1 MMNWRHPVLT
11 VYDRM
16 VARSPIPDYRRSL
29 SLFHELPRP
38 QRRDLQVIRL
48 GRLLRHAALHVPW
61 YRDELARL
69 GVVRGDVL
77 DLERFTTIPPLT
89 RDILRERFDSLAS
102 DDLTSRRWYRNCSG
116 GSTGEPVA
124 VLQDRDYEAAGLA
137 AIEMHHGWAGRRP
150 GEPMVRLWASERD
163 ILLGSQGWRNQVSA
177 FARNQVLLNAFRM
190 SADAMERHVDQ
201 IRRRRPVLLEAFAE
215 SAYELARHLN
225 ESGRRLQ
232 GVRGVVTSAST
243 LYPFIR
249 EEVEQAFG
257 CPVLNRYGSR
267 EVGSFAGERAPGGGL
282 EVFAATH
289 WVEVVGRDGQP
300 CAPGEEGDV
309 LVTCLTNFAM
319 PLIRYRIGDRATV
332 GEAVAT
338 PTPSVEVLQTVTGR
352 SHDAFVRPDGTTVPG
367 IFFMYFIGVFY
378 SRNWIRM
385 FQVVQ
390 RGYDDVVIRIVPAAE
405 PPANALQEIGD
416 TLRRVLGQSCQVRF
430 EFADTI
436 EKLPSGK
443 HRYFVPFAA
452 PPLPGARPWL
462 AGLDG
467 ASVPEA
473 LATACGAVQSIAMG
487 PLAEAAAAAL
497 APRADA

>member
-11 VYDRM
+11 VYDRV
-16 VARSPIPDYRRSL
+16 VARSPIPGYRRSL
-29 SLFHELPRP
+29 SLFHELPLQ
-38 QRRDLQVIRL
+38 QRRDIQITRL
-48 GRLLRHAALHVPW
+48 ARLLRHAAQHVPW
-61 YRDELARL
+61 YRDELVQL

-77 DLERFTTIPPLT
+77 DLERFSTIRPLT
-89 RDILRERFDSLAS
+89 RDVLREHFDSLTS
-102 DDLTSRRWYRNCSG
+102 DDLASRRWYRNCSG

-137 AIEMHHGWAGRRP
+137 AIEMHQGWAGRQP

-190 SADAMERHVDQ
+190 NTDAMERYVDQ
-201 IRRRRPVLLEAFAE
+201 IRRRRPVLVEAFAE
-215 SAYELARHLN
+215 SAYEIARHLN
-225 ESGRRLQ
+225 ETGRRLQ

-249 EEVEQAFG
+249 TEVEQAFG
-257 CPVLNRYGSR
+257 CPIYNRYGSR
-267 EVGSFAGERAPGGGL
+267 EVGSFAGERTPGGGL

-289 WVEVVGRDGQP
+289 WVEVVRPDGQP

-309 LVTCLTNFAM
+309 LVTCLTNLAM

-352 SHDAFVRPDGTTVPG
+352 ANDAFVRPDGTTVPG

-378 SRNWIRM
+378 SRDWIRM

-390 RGYDDVVIRIVPAAE
+390 RGYDDVVIRIVPAAD

-416 TLRRVLGQSCQVRF
+416 TLRRVVGQSCRVDF
-430 EFADTI
+430 EFTDTI
-436 EKLPSGK
+436 EKLSSGK
-443 HRYFVPFAA
+443 HRYLVPFAA
-452 PPLPGARPWL
+452 PPPRGTSPWP
-462 AGLDG
+462 AELDD
-467 ASVPEA
+467 ATVPEA
-473 LATACGAVQSIAMG
+473 LAAGDVPLVAMG
-487 PLAEAAAAAL
+487 PLAKAAAATL

>member
-38 QRRDLQVIRL
+38 QRRDLQVTRL
-48 GRLLRHAALHVPW
+48 ARLLRHAARHVPW
-61 YRDELARL
+61 YRDELSKL
-69 GVVRGDVL
+69 GVVRGDAL

-89 RDILRERFDSLAS
+89 RDVLRERFDSLAS
-102 DDLTSRRWYRNCSG
+102 DDLASRRWYRNCSG

-124 VLQDRDYEAAGLA
+124 VLQDRDYEAVGLA

-163 ILLGSQGWRNQVSA
+163 ILLGSQGWRNQLSA
-177 FARNQVLLNAFRM
+177 FARNHVLLNAFRM
-190 SADAMERHVDQ
+190 SADAMERHVEQ
-201 IRRRRPVLLEAFAE
+201 IRRRRPVLVEAFAE
-215 SAYELARHLN
+215 SAYEIARHLN
-225 ESGRRLQ
+225 ETGRQLH

-249 EEVEQAFG
+249 KEVEQAFG
-257 CPVLNRYGSR
+257 CPVYNRYGSR
-267 EVGSFAGERAPGGGL
+267 EVGSFAGERTPGGGL

-289 WVEVVGRDGQP
+289 WVEVVDRDGQP

-319 PLIRYRIGDRATV
+319 PLIRYRIGDRAAV

-352 SHDAFVRPDGTTVPG
+352 ANDAFVRPDGATVPG

-405 PPANALQEIGD
+405 PPVNALQEIGD
-416 TLRRVLGQSCQVRF
+416 TLRRVVGQSCQVSF

-443 HRYFVPFAA
+443 HRYLVPFAVPA
-452 PPLPGARPWL
+452 PPGTAPRL
-462 AGLDG
+462 AVRDSL
-467 ASVPEA
+467 AEPEV
-473 LATACGAVQSIAMG
+473 LAAACGGVPSIAMG
-487 PLAEAAAAAL
+487 PLADAAAAAL
-497 APRADA
+497 TRRTDA

>member
-1 MMNWRHPVLT
+1 MMNWRHPVLS
-11 VYDRM
+11 VYDRV

-29 SLFHELPRP
+29 SLFHELPRQ
-38 QRRDLQVIRL
+38 QRRDIQVTRL
-48 GRLLRHAALHVPW
+48 ARLLRHAARHVPW

-69 GVVRGDVL
+69 GVVRADVL

-89 RDILRERFDSLAS
+89 RDVLRERFDSLAS
-102 DDLTSRRWYRNCSG
+102 DDLASRRWYRNCSG

-163 ILLGSQGWRNQVSA
+163 ILLGSQGWRNQVGA
-177 FARNQVLLNAFRM
+177 FARNQVVLNAFRM
-190 SADAMERHVDQ
+190 SPDAMERHVNQ
-201 IRRRRPVLLEAFAE
+201 IRRRRPVLVEAFAE
-215 SAYELARHLN
+215 SAYEIARHLN
-225 ESGRRLQ
+225 ETGQHLH
-232 GVRGVVTSAST
+232 GARGVVTSAST

-257 CPVLNRYGSR
+257 CPVFNRYGSR
-267 EVGSFAGERAPGGGL
+267 EVGSFAGERTSGGGL

-289 WVEVVGRDGQP
+289 WVEVVDGDGQP
-300 CAPGEEGDV
+300 CAPGKEGDV

-352 SHDAFVRPDGTTVPG
+352 ANDAFVRPDGATVPG

-390 RGYDDVVIRIVPAAE
+390 RGYDDVLIRIVPAAE
-405 PPANALQEIGD
+405 PPANALQEIRD
-416 TLRRVLGQSCQVRF
+416 TLRRVVGQSCEVHF
-430 EFADTI
+430 EFADAI

-443 HRYFVPFAA
+443 HRYLVPFAA
-452 PPLPGARPWL
+452 APLPGAQPWPG
-462 AGLDG
+462 GLDG
-467 ASVPEA
+467 LAAPEA
-473 LATACGAVQSIAMG
+473 LAAACSAAPSIATG
-487 PLAEAAAAAL
+487 PLADVVATAL